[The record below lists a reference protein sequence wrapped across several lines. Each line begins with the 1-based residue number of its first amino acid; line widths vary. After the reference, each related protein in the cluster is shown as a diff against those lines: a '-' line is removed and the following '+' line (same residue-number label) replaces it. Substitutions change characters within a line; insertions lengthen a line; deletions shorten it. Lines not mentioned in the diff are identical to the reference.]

1 MTAEERKQE
10 AIDDYNA
17 RHPVRG
23 LTYKKLDDIPT
34 WCVKAGNKIAK
45 MLDSEAECVEWIA
58 MIDACYTGGKA

>member
-1 MTAEERKQE
+1 MTAKERRQE

-34 WCVKAGNKIAK
+34 WCVKAGKKIVHIC
-45 MLDSEAECVEWIA
+45 DSGQEATEWIA
-58 MIDACYTGGKA
+58 LIDNCYQGIA